1 MDLMARS
8 CAFHYRCF
16 LAFWIA
22 WKWSSRLCI
31 WFFSFSRWAS
41 MLVGS
46 SLGDSAEHAL
56 GTHNPCHLQYTS
68 NSHLFF
74 YSIDHGGS
82 AMVTSIMVVFVL
94 SCVGLPTMMCPT
106 LPRLSYMYI
115 GTLIE
120 SIFFLT
126 HFLP

>member
-1 MDLMARS
+1 
-8 CAFHYRCF
+8 
-16 LAFWIA
+16 
-22 WKWSSRLCI
+22 
-31 WFFSFSRWAS
+31 